1 MLAPHH
7 GDYAENYR
15 CALGAASEERYHASF
30 ITFPKPLAT
39 FFADKCK
46 ILLDIELDSP
56 SVSTVQT
63 LVLLSLFEAT
73 NGNDARIWLYS
84 GKCHP
89 RCSGIA
95 YARRYGN
102 ETYFCAWSSRRQ

>member
-1 MLAPHH
+1 MLTPHH
-7 GDYAENYR
+7 ADCAESHR
-15 CALGAASEERYHASF
+15 CALGAAFEERYHASF

-39 FFADKCK
+39 FFADKSK

-84 GKCHP
+84 GKCHA
-89 RCSGIA
+89 RYSEVTH
-95 YARRYGN
+95 ARRYGN
-102 ETYFCAWSSRRQ
+102 ETYFRPWSPR